1 MVVASLCFRSAC
13 KEDLDNALKDS
24 IFILKQ
30 LDYSLSIS
38 RARARNLIVKYLFRL
53 LAVTFKIVAKVR
65 EIAER
70 SGKLERTSLSPR

>member
-1 MVVASLCFRSAC
+1 MTAASLCFRSAC

-38 RARARNLIVKYLFRL
+38 RARARNLIVKYLIIQCKDMCVL
-53 LAVTFKIVAKVR
+53 NIY
-65 EIAER
+65 
-70 SGKLERTSLSPR
+70 